1 VRRNRPRGNHRGS
14 SNGRSQPPSAL
25 ASRCGAFPVEA
36 CARVGRSGVA
46 SRPASFMRNVAQQSY
61 SARAFCSR
69 GVARFGSNG
78 TLEKR
83 SRERPSRTPIELGRS
98 RQRPAR
104 YPPVRPHGRPPPRG
118 GPCRRCGLLSPVH
131 MIKLTKRARLCI
143 RMRNGRAEKET
154 CATRAN
160 RPRGH
165 QGYQWEPPEQLDK
178 PQFRTSVLVTHP
190 RWIVLRDPQ
199 LPETH
204 VQPETR
210 TLHPFRLAGHFLP
223 RFPGRDF

>member
-1 VRRNRPRGNHRGS
+1 MDKRK
-14 SNGRSQPPSAL
+14 Q
-25 ASRCGAFPVEA
+25 SRCRCPQTSSLRYRRREEKPAARQPSRVVKRPFPAAVSPSKPLRRFSCGA

-104 YPPVRPHGRPPPRG
+104 YPPIRPHGRPPPRG

-143 RMRNGRAEKET
+143 RMRNGRAAKET

-160 RPRGH
+160 RPRGASGISVGTAGTAR
-165 QGYQWEPPEQLDK
+165 QAAVPNFGASYTSSLD
-178 PQFRTSVLVTHP
+178 
-190 RWIVLRDPQ
+190 
-199 LPETH
+199 
-204 VQPETR
+204 
-210 TLHPFRLAGHFLP
+210 
-223 RFPGRDF
+223 RFARSSASRNSRSA